1 MAFISVFN
9 SVTLDGVMQ
18 APGGKEEDTRDG
30 FSYGGW
36 AGPYNDQVKGQIAGE
51 GMSQRGGLLFGRRTY
66 EHMYTAW
73 HGRTDPNPFT
83 KVLDD
88 TPKFVASNTLEEPL
102 TWQNSTLLRGDA
114 ADAVAKLKQ
123 ESPLE
128 HFTVLGSGVLIRS
141 LMKRNLID
149 QFILL
154 IHPLVLGAGRR
165 MFADDGTF
173 AKFKMTRSVPTTT
186 GVIIAFYEL
195 T

>member
-1 MAFISVFN
+1 MATISVFN

-30 FSYGGW
+30 FPHGGW
-36 AGPYNDQVKGQIAGE
+36 AAPYNDQVKGQIAGE
-51 GMSQRGGLLFGRRTY
+51 GMSKQGALLFGRRTY
-66 EHMYTAW
+66 EHLYKAW

-88 TPKFVASNTLEEPL
+88 TQKFVASNTLEEPL
-102 TWQNSTLLRGDA
+102 VWENSTLLRGDA
-114 ADAVAKLKQ
+114 VDTVEKLKR
-123 ESPLE
+123 ESSD
-128 HFTVLGSGVLIRS
+128 HCTILGSGVLIRS

-154 IHPLVLGAGRR
+154 IHPLVLGTGRR
-165 MFADDGTF
+165 MFGDDGTF
-173 AKFKMTRSVPTTT
+173 AKFKMTRTVPTTT

>member
-1 MAFISVFN
+1 MATISVFN

-30 FSYGGW
+30 FPYGGW
-36 AGPYNDQVKGQIAGE
+36 AAPYNDQVKGQIAGE
-51 GMSQRGGLLFGRRTY
+51 GMSKRGALLFGRRTY
-66 EHMYTAW
+66 QHMYKAW

-88 TPKFVASNTLEEPL
+88 TQKFVASRTLEEPL
-102 TWQNSTLLRGDA
+102 QWENSTLLRGDA
-114 ADAVAKLKQ
+114 ADAVEKLKK
-123 ESPLE
+123 ESSD
-128 HFTVLGSGVLIRS
+128 HITILGSGMLVRS

-149 QFILL
+149 QFILS
-154 IHPLVLGAGRR
+154 IHPLVLGTGRR
-165 MFADDGTF
+165 MFGDDGTF

>member
-1 MAFISVFN
+1 MANISVFN

-30 FSYGGW
+30 FPYGGW
-36 AGPYNDQVKGQIAGE
+36 ASPYNDQVKGQIAGE
-51 GMSQRGGLLFGRRTY
+51 GMSKHGGLLFGRRTY
-66 EHMYTAW
+66 EHMFKAW

-88 TPKFVASNTLEEPL
+88 TQKFVASNTLKEPL
-102 TWQNSTLLRGDA
+102 KWENSTLLQGDA
-114 ADAVAKLKQ
+114 ADAVEKLKK
-123 ESPLE
+123 ESSSD
-128 HFTVLGSGVLIRS
+128 FTILGSGVLIRS

-149 QFILL
+149 QFILS
-154 IHPLVLGAGRR
+154 IHPLVLGTGQR
-165 MFADDGTF
+165 MFADDGAF

>member
-1 MAFISVFN
+1 MATISVFN

-30 FSYGGW
+30 FPYGGW
-36 AGPYNDQVKGQIAGE
+36 AAPYNDHVKGQIAGE
-51 GMSQRGGLLFGRRTY
+51 GMSKRGALLFGRRTY
-66 EHMYTAW
+66 QHMYKAW

-88 TPKFVASNTLEEPL
+88 TQKFVASTTLEEPL
-102 TWQNSTLLRGDA
+102 QWENSTLLSGDA
-114 ADAVAKLKQ
+114 ADAVEKLKK
-123 ESPLE
+123 ESSD
-128 HFTVLGSGVLIRS
+128 HITILGSGVLIRS

-149 QFILL
+149 QFILS
-154 IHPLVLGAGRR
+154 IHPLVLGTGRR
-165 MFADDGTF
+165 MFGDDGTF

>member
-1 MAFISVFN
+1 MATIGVFN

-30 FSYGGW
+30 FPYGGW
-36 AGPYNDQVKGQIAGE
+36 AAPYRDQVQGQIAGE
-51 GMSQRGGLLFGRRTY
+51 GMSKRGALLFGRRTY
-66 EHMYTAW
+66 EHMYKAW

-88 TPKFVASNTLEEPL
+88 TQKFVASHTLIQPL
-102 TWQNSTLLRGDA
+102 QWENSTLLQGDA
-114 ADAVAKLKQ
+114 ADAIEQLKKQ
-123 ESPLE
+123 SSD
-128 HFTVLGSGVLIRS
+128 HFTILGSGVLIRS

-149 QFILL
+149 QFILQ
-154 IHPLVLGAGRR
+154 IHPLVLGTGHR
-165 MFADDGTF
+165 MFGDDGTF

>member
-18 APGGKEEDTRDG
+18 APGGKEEDSRDG
-30 FSYGGW
+30 FPYGGW

-51 GMSQRGGLLFGRRTY
+51 GMSKKGGLLFGRRTF
-66 EHMYTAW
+66 EHMYKAW
-73 HGRTDPNPFT
+73 HGRTDANPFT

-102 TWQNSTLLRGDA
+102 EWENSTLLQGDA
-114 ADAVAKLKQ
+114 ADAVEKLKK
-123 ESPLE
+123 ESSMD
-128 HFTVLGSGVLIRS
+128 FTILGSGVLIRS
-141 LMKRNLID
+141 LLKRNLID
-149 QFILL
+149 QLILS
-154 IHPLVLGAGRR
+154 IHPLVLGTGHR